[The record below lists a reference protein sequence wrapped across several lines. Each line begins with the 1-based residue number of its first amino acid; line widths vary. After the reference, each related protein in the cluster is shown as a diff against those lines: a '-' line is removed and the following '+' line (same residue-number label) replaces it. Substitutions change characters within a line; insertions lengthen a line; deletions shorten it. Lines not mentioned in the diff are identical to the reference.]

1 MTLENLKTA
10 GWICI
15 LLGVWSYVQDAEYTE
30 RMQDQAAYT
39 KALERTL
46 ATCLSGPDVPIQIGS
61 EIWFCGAADTGVR
74 GPI

>member
-15 LLGVWSYVQDAEYTE
+15 LLGVWSYVQDMEYQE
-30 RMQDQAAYT
+30 RTQDQAAYT

-46 ATCLSGPDVPIQIGS
+46 ATCLSGPDVPIQIGDR
-61 EIWFCGAADTGVR
+61 IYMCGATDTGVR

>member
-30 RMQDQAAYT
+30 RTQDQAAYT

-46 ATCLSGPDVPIQIGS
+46 ATCLSGPDQTLIIENEV
-61 EIWFCGAADTGVR
+61 WLCGVSRTGVR
-74 GPI
+74 L